1 MLSEQEAKRV
11 KEQLLQQIEKFPQEQ
26 KEAAKKEIE
35 SMSIKQLEEF
45 LVKNNL
51 VKSPNSKNL
60 EQNPTQCVFCSIIEG
75 KIPTHKIDENKQAIA
90 TLDINPVSKGHS
102 IIVPKE
108 HTSIEKIPT
117 QAFTL
122 AKKIAKKIKSKL
134 KPKDIQIQPSSFMQH
149 SIINVIPIYENEN
162 LNSERKK
169 AEEKDLKELQS
180 KLETKK
186 REAKPK
192 TKKTSSEMINNLPQA
207 PRRIP

>member
-162 LNSERKK
+162 LNSPKK
-169 AEEKDLKELQS
+169 QAQKEELLGLQDSLEKKPEPEKIKPQEIEQIDAS
-180 KLETKK
+180 K
-186 REAKPK
+186 
-192 TKKTSSEMINNLPQA
+192 IWA
-207 PRRIP
+207 PRRRP